1 MPTEDRVDPIDAKV
15 EAMLRLKDQ
24 EQRRKVKYEARRH
37 ALNAALTYAQD
48 NGRVSNSNDVVIV
61 AKNFHQFLTEE

>member
-1 MPTEDRVDPIDAKV
+1 MPTKDRVDPIDAKV

-24 EQRRKVKYEARRH
+24 EQQRAAKYATRRH
-37 ALNAALTYAQD
+37 ALDAALTYAQD
-48 NGRVSNSNDVVIV
+48 NGRVSNSNDVVKV